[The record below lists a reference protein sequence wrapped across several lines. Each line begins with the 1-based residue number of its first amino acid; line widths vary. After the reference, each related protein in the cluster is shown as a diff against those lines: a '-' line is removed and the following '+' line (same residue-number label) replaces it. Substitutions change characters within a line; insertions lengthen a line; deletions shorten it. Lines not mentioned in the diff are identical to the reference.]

1 MSLRT
6 LAVVSGLMAFSALIG
21 ASRPTRA
28 QDPGAASPPR
38 KLDRIRPSED
48 KTHFVREGTTDRV
61 VIWGFNYDHDD
72 AGRLLEDYWGNEWA
86 TVVEDFREMKALGAN
101 VVRVH
106 LQVARFMKG
115 VERPDEENL
124 ARLGKLVQL
133 AEETGLYLDV
143 TGLGCYHKQDVPK
156 WYDDLQE
163 SARWDAQARFWKA
176 VAGACKESP
185 AIFCYDLMNEPILTG
200 GDGKEDWLPGKP
212 LGGKYFV
219 QRLTL
224 DAKGRSDRE
233 IARAW
238 VEKLAAAIRSIDD
251 RNMITVGV
259 IPWAQVFKG
268 AKPLFYAP
276 EVCGPLDFVSVHF
289 YPKAG
294 KLDDDLAALRVYEVG
309 KPLVI
314 EEFFP
319 LSASFQETETFMERS
334 RSYVDGWISFYWGK
348 TIEEYEK
355 KGDLNGAIVSGW
367 LRRFRA
373 LSPYAPGAGK
383 K

>member
-1 MSLRT
+1 MPPLT
-6 LAVVSGLMAFSALIG
+6 HAVLFGLIALAQVPTGLSP
-21 ASRPTRA
+21 AS
-28 QDPGAASPPR
+28 
-38 KLDRIRPSED
+38 KLERIRPSAD
-48 KTHFVREGTTDRV
+48 RTHFVRDKTNDRIA
-61 VIWGFNYDHDD
+61 IWGFNYDHDD
-72 AGRLLEDYWGNEWA
+72 AGRLLEDYWRDEWA
-86 TVVEDFREMKALGAN
+86 TVAEDFREMKDLGAN

-106 LQVARFMKG
+106 LQLARFMKDAD
-115 VERPDEENL
+115 RTDEENL
-124 ARLGKLVQL
+124 ARLARLVRL
-133 AEETGLYLDV
+133 SEDTGLYLDV
-143 TGLGCYHKQDVPK
+143 TGLGCYHKKDVPA
-156 WYDDLQE
+156 WYDALEE
-163 SARWDAQARFWKA
+163 SARWEVQGRFWKA
-176 VAGACKESP
+176 VAGVCKESP

-200 GDGKEDWLPGKP
+200 GDNSKDWLPGPP
-212 LGGKYFV
+212 LGDKHFV
-219 QRLTL
+219 QRITT
-224 DAKGRSDRE
+224 DMRGRTDKE

-238 VEKLAAAIRSIDD
+238 VTKLAAAIRSVDD
-251 RNMITVGV
+251 RHMITVGV

-314 EEFFP
+314 EEIFP
-319 LSASFQETETFMERS
+319 LGASFEETETFIERS
-334 RSYVDGWISFYWGK
+334 RTHVDGWISFYWGR

-355 KGDLNGAIVSGW
+355 QKDLKSALVGGW

-373 LSPYAPGAGK
+373 LSPYAPSK